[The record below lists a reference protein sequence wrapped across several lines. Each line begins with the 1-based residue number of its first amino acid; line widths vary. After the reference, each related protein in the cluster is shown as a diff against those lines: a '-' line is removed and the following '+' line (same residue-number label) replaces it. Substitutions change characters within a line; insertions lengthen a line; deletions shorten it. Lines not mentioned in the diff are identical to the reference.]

1 MKARL
6 PHPEH
11 YSYLVHRKQVVW
23 QVVLP
28 VVLAA
33 LLMIGMI
40 VLISLATFGQG
51 GDVARWAAIST
62 IWIVIP
68 VMVAGILVL
77 AMLIGLIYLLV
88 LALGGLPYYT
98 SIGQDYVY
106 KARGY
111 VIRAADMIVKPIIA
125 LDGWLENLRAFFGR
139 IIP

>member
-6 PHPEH
+6 PHPQH
-11 YSYLVHRKQVVW
+11 YSYQVHRKQVVW
-23 QVVLP
+23 QVILP

-68 VMVAGILVL
+68 VMVVGFLLLAG
-77 AMLIGLIYLLV
+77 LIGLIYVLILV
-88 LALGGLPYYT
+88 LGGVPHYT
-98 SIGQDYVY
+98 SIAQDYVY

-111 VIRAADMIVKPIIA
+111 IVRGTDMLVRPIIA
-125 LDGWLENLRAFFGR
+125 LDSWMENIRALFGR
-139 IIP
+139 INP